1 MYKPGVYSC
10 PFFIN
15 CQKIILIL
23 VLVFKVN
30 GLPTPVTVCSTNEVN
45 AGQIGRIISPS
56 FPENYGDNLDCN
68 LTLKN
73 PRYNRTEITYDI
85 FSIEST

>member
-10 PFFIN
+10 LF
-15 CQKIILIL
+15 CLIL

-56 FPENYGDNLDCN
+56 FPKNYGDNLDCK
-68 LTLKN
+68 LTLKVSI
-73 PRYNRTEITYDI
+73 YNRTEITYDM
-85 FSIEST
+85 FSIECT